1 MLFNDLVAWI
11 ETLPY
16 WQKRLAKRILDNNVV
31 DDSFIETVYSE
42 FKKEVGLDDDELMIQ
57 DISFDEQIPDGDVNA
72 IWKAVGKVKGVNRL
86 KSDDDLQISRGLTL
100 VYGEN
105 GSGKSGYTRLLNQ
118 AFVSRGDKEIIG
130 NIYEERPD
138 NLYAEFLF
146 EIDGTECGLKYPD
159 EKDNAVFRKIMTFDS
174 KSATDD
180 MLKESEIS
188 FIPTELHF
196 FDAFLSA
203 YIRIQQ
209 KLDEECN
216 GLQAENPLLKYF
228 KEDSVVIGDV
238 IAISKDTNIEELKG
252 KYALTEEDKKDYES
266 VKKSKASLQALN
278 YQEQLNK
285 IKRVRDVVDIAIE
298 RAGLF
303 NSYISKKSLEEYEN
317 AIAAY
322 TEAKRLLEE
331 EGINQFKDDGIEK
344 LGSDEWKEFIS
355 AAKKYYETI
364 VNHDKCPLCGQD
376 LDGNTLLEKYWR
388 YLKSVAENN
397 VKKEQANLQKIKKN
411 FEELDLHV
419 FVESSIQEEWLNSN
433 VKHQFTQVKE
443 QFLKAD
449 KIKKDFILLIE
460 NQKYKE
466 IEVEI
471 IDVSILQEIRAIIV
485 EKEKEIDAETVKAKI
500 VELEAKE
507 QVYLDKQK
515 IVELLPVAEKYV
527 SNQKWLALAVKNKI
541 KQKAITNK
549 QKELF
554 DKYVT
559 ADYLSTFE
567 DECQKLNAKFDAEIV
582 QRGSKGTT
590 LKKLSI
596 KGLAPG
602 KILSEGE
609 QRAIAIAN
617 FMTEVQMDSK
627 NIGVV
632 FDDPVCSLDH
642 KRRNVIAERLL
653 DEAAFRQV
661 VIFTH
666 DITFFMELKTLA
678 DKRGISYLQET
689 IRKIAGIPGNIKYNI
704 PWQGMNVKDRI
715 RKLNSDLQE
724 ISKLEKN
731 GDDDYF
737 YRAKEWCEL
746 LRESWERAV
755 EEILLNDAI
764 QRYNPCVQTQ
774 RLRKAPFTIMLYTE
788 LEEGMSECSSWVHD
802 RARALNGDIPS
813 SSELKKYIESFE
825 KFVKDNRG

>member
-1 MLFNDLVAWI
+1 MLFDDLIDWI
-11 ETLPY
+11 KTLPY
-16 WQKRLAKRILDNNVV
+16 WQRRIAKRVLDNDVI
-31 DDSFIETVYSE
+31 DDSFVERVYSE
-42 FKKEVGLDDDELMIQ
+42 LKKEVGLDDDELIFQ
-57 DISFDEQIPDGDVNA
+57 DISFDELVPDDDMDVV
-72 IWKAVGKVKGVNRL
+72 WKAVGKIKGVNRL

-118 AFVSRGDKEIIG
+118 AFISRGDKEIIG
-130 NIYEERPD
+130 DIYEERPD
-138 NLYAEFLF
+138 DLYAEFLF
-146 EIDGTECGLKYPD
+146 EINGAEYDLKYPN
-159 EKDNAVFRKIMTFDS
+159 EKDNAVFRRIMTFDS

-196 FDAFLSA
+196 FDTFLSA
-203 YIRIQQ
+203 CIRIQQ
-209 KLDEECN
+209 KLDEECE
-216 GLQAENPLLKYF
+216 GLQVENPLLKYF

-238 IAISKDTNIEELKG
+238 IALSKDTNIEELKG
-252 KYALTEEDKKDYES
+252 KHAITEEDKKEYES
-266 VKKSKASLQALN
+266 VKKGKASLQALN
-278 YQEQLNK
+278 YQEQLDK
-285 IKRVRDVVDIAIE
+285 INRVKDVVDTAIE
-298 RAGLF
+298 RAGLY
-303 NSYISKKSLEEYEN
+303 NSYISKKSFEEYKK
-317 AIAAY
+317 AIEAY

-331 EGINQFKDDGIEK
+331 EGINQFKNDDIEK
-344 LGSDEWKEFIS
+344 LGSEEWKAFIS
-355 AAKKYYETI
+355 AAKKYYESI

-376 LDGNTLLEKYWR
+376 LDGNTLLEKYWK

-397 VKKEQANLQKIKKN
+397 VKKEQANLKNIKKN
-411 FEELDLHV
+411 FEELDLYV

-433 VKHQFTQVKE
+433 AKQQFIQVKE
-443 QFLKAD
+443 QFFKAE
-449 KIKKDFILLIE
+449 KIKQDIILQFE
-460 NQKYKE
+460 KQKYEKLDA
-466 IEVEI
+466 EI
-471 IDVSILQEIRAIIV
+471 IDISILQEIRTIIV
-485 EKEKEIDAETVKAKI
+485 NKEKEMDVEIVKTKI

-507 QVYLDKQK
+507 QAYLDRQK
-515 IVELLPVAEKYV
+515 VIELLPVVEKYI
-527 SNQKWLALAVKNKI
+527 SNQKWLDLASKNKI
-541 KQKAITNK
+541 KQKAITRK

-567 DECQKLNAKFDAEIV
+567 DECQKLNAKFDTEIV

-642 KRRNVIAERLL
+642 KRRTVIAERLL
-653 DEAAFRQV
+653 DEVKFRQV
-661 VIFTH
+661 IIFTH
-666 DITFFMELKTLA
+666 DITFFMELKALA
-678 DKRGISYLQET
+678 DKRGISYQQET
-689 IRKIAGIPGNIKYNI
+689 IRKIAGIPGNIKCNI

-715 RKLNSDLQE
+715 KKLNSDLQD
-724 ISKLEKN
+724 IAKLEKN

-774 RLRKAPFTIMLYTE
+774 RLKKAPFTIMLYTE
-788 LEEGMSECSSWVHD
+788 LEKGMSECSSWVHD
-802 RARALNGDIPS
+802 RARALNGDIPTS
-813 SSELKKYIESFE
+813 GDLKKYIESFE
-825 KFVKDNRG
+825 KFVKDNRA